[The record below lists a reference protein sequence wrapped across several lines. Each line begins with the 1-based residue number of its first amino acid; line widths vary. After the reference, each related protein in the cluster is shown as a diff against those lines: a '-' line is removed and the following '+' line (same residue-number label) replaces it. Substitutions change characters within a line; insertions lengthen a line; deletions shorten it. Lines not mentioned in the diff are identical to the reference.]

1 MFQSCLNTSTL
12 NPVLECFSPALTH
25 STSTLNPVTQL
36 HMTGE
41 FTKTLLNVIKKKNYM
56 LIVILKTF
64 LSFAPSPVLTLSVSE
79 HLLTVK
85 LKIDYSDYLSCSR
98 NKIEKKI
105 KESLKC
111 YTQNKEKKYFTS

>member
-1 MFQSCLNTSTL
+1 MKNCAWFCLL
-12 NPVLECFSPALTH
+12 LF
-25 STSTLNPVTQL
+25 
-36 HMTGE
+36 
-41 FTKTLLNVIKKKNYM
+41 LLNCCQLSVCLDLPQYDQEEIQSEMRK
-56 LIVILKTF
+56 IRQFLKTF

-79 HLLTVK
+79 HLLTVQ

>member
-1 MFQSCLNTSTL
+1 MFQSCLNTFHIHTEPR
-12 NPVLECFSPALTH
+12 NPATYDRRVYKNIAKCNL
-25 STSTLNPVTQL
+25 
-36 HMTGE
+36 
-41 FTKTLLNVIKKKNYM
+41 KKNYM

-79 HLLTVK
+79 HLLTVQ